1 MTKLFLP
8 VFLCIWL
15 SSSTAL
21 AAPKE
26 VILFPTGG
34 MVTEQLTFSSGTHR
48 ASFLLPEAAMPET
61 LRLELVNATDQ
72 QRITTIEST
81 SVLPQ
86 VEPFTELQ
94 ETIKQLKRLIAT
106 IGDQISARRITLEY
120 WQQQFPA
127 IASTRQSVNLSD
139 IQHLADLVRGEG
151 ESLLTEISELTWQQD
166 ERKADLAE
174 AERQLQQKT
183 SQQQRNWQI
192 TVQLA
197 QPLTAPTEVTA
208 QYRIRHAGWASTYIL
223 NARPANKQVEWVWAA
238 QINQRSGNDWND
250 VHIKLATAEPVF
262 TLTPPTLPGWDIR
275 TETIMPMAKTLARS
289 EVMLAAPAYDSSGVE
304 PLREQ
309 GQLFD
314 IYDLGR
320 HTIASGTPA
329 QIPIRSGNWDAD
341 FAYLT
346 RPLQSSQAF
355 LEARLQTEQKFTPL
369 PTGSASIQV
378 DGVHVGQ
385 RSFSLYQTE
394 DVALSFGSDPGII
407 IEVSNAHVGG
417 KRGLLNREKTYDWNW
432 TLTIANH
439 KQLDIDLR
447 VEDKVPHAGHK
458 DISIREAF
466 QPPLP
471 EREDDIIFWTVP
483 LKAGEQQTIKYGY
496 NISYPEE
503 MNVILGR

>member
-8 VFLCIWL
+8 LLLCIWL
-15 SSSTAL
+15 SSTAF

-26 VILFPTGG
+26 VVLFPAGG
-34 MVTEQLTFSSGTHR
+34 MVTEQLTFAAGTNR
-48 ASFLLPEAAMPET
+48 ASFLLPEVALPET
-61 LRLELVNATDQ
+61 LRLELVNATDR
-72 QRITTIEST
+72 QRITTIESM

-86 VEPFTELQ
+86 VEPFSELQ
-94 ETIKQLKRLIAT
+94 ETIKQLKRQIT
-106 IGDQISARRITLEY
+106 TMGDQISARRITLAY
-120 WQQQFPA
+120 WQQQSPA
-127 IASTRQSVNLSD
+127 TASTRQAVNLND
-139 IQHLADLVRGEG
+139 IQHMADLVRGEG
-151 ESLLTEISELTWQQD
+151 ESLLTEISELTWQQN
-166 ERKADLAE
+166 ERKAELAE

-183 SQQQRNWQI
+183 SQQRRNWQI

-208 QYRIRHAGWASTYIL
+208 QYRIRNAGWSSTYIL
-223 NARPANKQVEWVWAA
+223 NARPANKQVEWVWTA
-238 QINQRSGNDWND
+238 QINQRSGSDWND

-275 TETIMPMAKTLARS
+275 AGAIMPMAKTLARS
-289 EVMLAAPAYDSSGVE
+289 EVMLAAPAGDSVGAE

-320 HTIASGTPA
+320 QTIASGTPA
-329 QIPIRSGNWDAD
+329 QIQIRSGNWDAD

-346 RPLQSSQAF
+346 RPLQSTQAF
-355 LEARLQTEQKFTPL
+355 LEARLRTEQEFTPL

-385 RSFSLYQTE
+385 RSFSLYQSE
-394 DVALSFGSDPGII
+394 DIALSFGSDPGIDI
-407 IEVSNAHVGG
+407 AVSSAHVAG
-417 KRGLLNREKTYDWNW
+417 KRGLLNREKTYEWNW
-432 TLTIANH
+432 TLTLSNNKH
-439 KQLDIDLR
+439 LDIVLR
-447 VEDKVPHAGHK
+447 VEDVPPHAGHK
-458 DISIREAF
+458 DIDIREAF

-471 EREDDIIFWTVP
+471 ERGDDAIFWALA
-483 LKAGEQQTIKYGY
+483 LKAGQQQTLKYGY
-496 NISYPEE
+496 KISYPKE